1 MISSMHIEEIQAA
14 LREEHLDGWLFF
26 DHHQRDP
33 LAYRI
38 LKINPKSV
46 ATRRW
51 YYFIPAHGEPKGLVH
66 AIEPGILAGL
76 PGDVRKYASWTE
88 HLDGIH
94 RLLAGCRKIA
104 MQYSPNCSIPY
115 VSLVDAGTMDLVR
128 SSGVDVATSA
138 NLVQLF
144 EARWTAQQLEM
155 HLDAGRRVDRVRANA
170 FQQIA
175 SSLASRRTITEWDVN
190 RFIRAG
196 FEESGLVTDHG
207 PIVAVNANMSNPHYE
222 PGPERSREIHHGDA
236 VLIDMWAKLDQPSAV
251 FYDITWTGYC
261 GANPPA
267 ALQNVFQV
275 VREARDRAIE
285 RVRAAISNG
294 AIIHGFEVDDAARGY
309 IKDQGFGEYFIH
321 RTGHSIGEEVHGTG
335 ANMDNLETHDERRI
349 VAGTCFSIEPG
360 VYLPEFGIRSEV
372 NVYAGATEARVTGE
386 VQQKLVTFQ

>member
-1 MISSMHIEEIQAA
+1 MHIEEIQSA

-38 LKINPKSV
+38 LNLNPKHV

-51 YYFIPAHGEPKGLVH
+51 YYFIPAQGDPKGLVH
-66 AIEPGILAGL
+66 AIESGVLAGL
-76 PGDVRKYASWTE
+76 PGDIRKYSSWNGQME
-88 HLDGIH
+88 GLH

-115 VSLVDAGTMDLVR
+115 VSLVDGGTLELVR
-128 SSGVDVATSA
+128 GAGVEIATSA

-144 EARWTAQQLEM
+144 EARWTAEQLEL
-155 HLDAGRRVDRVRANA
+155 HLEAGRRVDRIRAEA
-170 FQQIA
+170 FQTIGNA
-175 SSLASRRTITEWDVN
+175 LASNQAITEWDIN

-196 FEESGLVTDHG
+196 FEKSGMVTDHG
-207 PIVAVNANMSNPHYE
+207 PIVAVNSNMSDPHYE
-222 PGPERSREIHHGDA
+222 PEAGRTREIRKGDA
-236 VLIDMWAKLDQPSAV
+236 VLIDMWAKLDRPDAV

-261 GANPPA
+261 GPDAPT
-267 ALQNVFQV
+267 ALQNVFEV
-275 VREARDRAIE
+275 VRDARDRAIL
-285 RVRAAISNG
+285 RVQSAMTNREV
-294 AIIHGFEVDDAARGY
+294 IHGFDVDDAARDY
-309 IKDQGFGEYFIH
+309 IKERGFGEYFIH

-349 VAGTCFSIEPG
+349 IPRTCFSVEPG

-372 NVYAGATEARVTGE
+372 NVYVGATDARVTGE
-386 VQQKLVTFQ
+386 VQQKLVTIQ